1 MRFYEF
7 SPAEPAIKASRR
19 PTQRTERNV
28 AHELRSAPQAP
39 LIPQAV
45 LHQQAQAKLA
55 SQIAKSAQN
64 VTPNHDDM
72 AIAFARYAQAQRQAD
87 TDFEQRQAEEIKS
100 KQGATSA
107 RMSFKRTI

>member
-19 PTQRTERNV
+19 LTQSATPQ
-28 AHELRSAPQAP
+28 RSHAASPPA

-45 LHQQAQAKLA
+45 LHQQAQAKLT

-64 VTPNHDDM
+64 VTPNQDDM

-87 TDFEQRQAEEIKS
+87 TDFEQRQAEIAQS

>member
-19 PTQRTERNV
+19 PTQRTERM
-28 AHELRSAPQAP
+28 APQELRPAPQTP
-39 LIPQAV
+39 LLPQSV
-45 LHQQAQAKLA
+45 LHQQAQAKIA
-55 SQIAKSAQN
+55 SRIAKSAQN

-72 AIAFARYAQAQRQAD
+72 AIAFASYAQAQRQAD
-87 TDFEQRQAEEIKS
+87 TDFAQRQAEIAQS

-107 RMSFKRTI
+107 RTSFKRTI